1 MASGQ
6 ERIAILFIHG
16 ILGTTSH
23 FEPFL
28 SLVPPNWSIC
38 NLSLKGHG
46 GSVKDFSQ
54 ASMTEW
60 KQQVK
65 NALEELSETNNK
77 IIIVAHSMGT
87 LFAIQEAIEKPV
99 EELFLLNVP
108 LKVRVTLRLFRTSWR
123 VFTGNI
129 KPDDKWSLAAQ
140 NAYSIERDNHILRYF
155 GWIPRY
161 LELFSEIRKTRK
173 IIGKLPTP
181 SHIYLSML
189 DEMVSPKCSKLFKV
203 TPHNSA
209 ARLAMSFPPSAACK
223 FLDLPPVNLRNLHL
237 HLTKNP
243 FASRPPHLCGVTLRI
258 TLVYVSSLCKL
269 LDIFII
275 HRRISV

>member
-65 NALEELSETNNK
+65 NVIEEL
-77 IIIVAHSMGT
+77 
-87 LFAIQEAIEKPV
+87 QKPTIKS
-99 EELFLLNVP
+99 LL
-108 LKVRVTLRLFRTSWR
+108 
-123 VFTGNI
+123 
-129 KPDDKWSLAAQ
+129 SL
-140 NAYSIERDNHILRYF
+140 
-155 GWIPRY
+155 IPW
-161 LELFSEIRKTRK
+161 
-173 IIGKLPTP
+173 G
-181 SHIYLSML
+181 H
-189 DEMVSPKCSKLFKV
+189 C
-203 TPHNSA
+203 
-209 ARLAMSFPPSAACK
+209 
-223 FLDLPPVNLRNLHL
+223 
-237 HLTKNP
+237 
-243 FASRPPHLCGVTLRI
+243 
-258 TLVYVSSLCKL
+258 L
-269 LDIFII
+269 LYKK
-275 HRRISV
+275 R

>member
-1 MASGQ
+1 MASDQ

-161 LELFSEIRKTRK
+161 LELFSEIRKTRR
-173 IIGKLPTP
+173 IIGKLLTP

-189 DEMVSPKCSKLFKV
+189 DEMVSPKCSKLF
-203 TPHNSA
+203 N
-209 ARLAMSFPPSAACK
+209 
-223 FLDLPPVNLRNLHL
+223 
-237 HLTKNP
+237 
-243 FASRPPHLCGVTLRI
+243 
-258 TLVYVSSLCKL
+258 VY
-269 LDIFII
+269 
-275 HRRISV
+275 

>member
-1 MASGQ
+1 MTSDQ

-87 LFAIQEAIEKPV
+87 LFAIQEAIEKPAD
-99 EELFLLNVP
+99 ELFLLNVP
-108 LKVRVTLRLFRTSWR
+108 LKVRVTFRLFRTSWR

-140 NAYSIERDNHILRYF
+140 KAYSIERDNHILRYF

-173 IIGKLPTP
+173 IIGKLLTP
-181 SHIYLSML
+181 SHIS
-189 DEMVSPKCSKLFKV
+189 
-203 TPHNSA
+203 
-209 ARLAMSFPPSAACK
+209 
-223 FLDLPPVNLRNLHL
+223 
-237 HLTKNP
+237 
-243 FASRPPHLCGVTLRI
+243 I
-258 TLVYVSSLCKL
+258 YVG
-269 LDIFII
+269 
-275 HRRISV
+275 